1 MRVGIDARLLER
13 EMTGIGRFL
22 AGVLDLIT
30 QLDKENEYY
39 LFSFE
44 KLENY
49 EKKGFKV
56 VPTGKN
62 KLIPDFLYSPFW
74 LNFVLPSYLK
84 KHKIDIFFFPSSF
97 LPLGEKK
104 YKALIALCD
113 VFHKIDKDFHSFLY
127 RKYTDLFLTT
137 ALKKSQLILTISQ
150 NSKRDILKFYQIP
163 EEKVKVVYLAAD
175 KIFHPRQLL
184 VEEQKRVKNKY
195 GLPEKFILHVGVL
208 EERKNIKGIIEIADL
223 LKKETDVPILLFG
236 KVGHNSQK
244 YLSEIDQRK
253 NIQFKGFAANE
264 DLPLLYNLATI
275 LLFPTFYEGFGLPVV
290 EAMQSGLPVVASNT
304 SSLPEIVGREGMV
317 CSPND
322 YSCFARSIIKLL
334 KDKDFYDSIREN
346 EIERVKNFDWVQTTK
361 IIINLLKSL

>member
-22 AGVLDLIT
+22 VGVLDLIT

-44 KLENY
+44 KLEDY

-56 VPTGKN
+56 IATGKN
-62 KLIPDFLYSPFW
+62 KLIPNFLYSPFW

-84 KHKIDIFFFPSSF
+84 KYKIDIFFFPSSF

-104 YKALIALCD
+104 YKAIIVLCD
-113 VFHKIDKDFHSFLY
+113 VFHKVDKDFHTFLY
-127 RKYTDLFLTT
+127 RKYIDLFLTT

-150 NSKRDILKFYQIP
+150 NSKRDILKFYQTP
-163 EEKVKVVYLAAD
+163 EEKVKIVYLAAD
-175 KIFHPRQLL
+175 KVFHPRPPSL
-184 VEEQKRVKNKY
+184 EDQKRVKEKY
-195 GLPEKFILHVGVL
+195 NLPEKFILHVGVL

-304 SSLPEIVGREGMV
+304 SSLPEIIGEAGAV
-317 CSPND
+317 CNPND
-322 YSCFARSIIKLL
+322 YQCFSKNIVRLL
-334 KDKDFYDSIREN
+334 NDKDFYDSIRRN
-346 EIERVKNFDWVQTTK
+346 EVEKVKDFNWEKATK
-361 IIINLLKSL
+361 TIINLLKSL